1 MTLFLGFVF
10 RLRVVGVDGFVVL
23 GVGVGV
29 RDLVGSGVEFG
40 DLGLNIFDLL
50 SNLFGDFALA
60 L

>member
-1 MTLFLGFVF
+1 LTLFLGFVF

-23 GVGVGV
+23 GVGV

>member
-1 MTLFLGFVF
+1 LTLFLGFVF
-10 RLRVVGVDGFVVL
+10 RLRVVGVNGFVVL
-23 GVGVGV
+23 GVGVRV
-29 RDLVGSGVEFG
+29 LVGTGVEFG

>member
-1 MTLFLGFVF
+1 LTLFLGFVF
-10 RLRVVGVDGFVVL
+10 RLRVVGVDRFVVL

-50 SNLFGDFALA
+50 SNLFGDFALT